1 MTNFYEQ
8 VADVFMATMAGEL
21 SGVTREQFIAR
32 FKKRYPTEDA
42 ARAVYSEMQK
52 QAEAAQAKAE
62 KDAAARGMK
71 VIGLGY
77 RVDKKP

>member
-1 MTNFYEQ
+1 MG
-8 VADVFMATMAGEL
+8 TMAGEL
-21 SGVTREQFIAR
+21 SGVTREQFIER
-32 FKKRYPTEDA
+32 FKKLYPTEES

-71 VIGLGY
+71 VVGIGY
-77 RVDKKP
+77 RVDKK